1 MILNIE
7 KLNLEID
14 GEKLLRDID
23 FHMEKGEVVG
33 LVGESGSGKTLT
45 TKFILGILPE
55 RSIIKYEKFEKN
67 CKIGAVFQNAFISLN
82 PTIKIG
88 SQLKRL
94 YESHYGTSENWKEKV
109 VSLLEKVGIK
119 EIEKFLKK
127 YPHETSGG
135 ERQRVVIAGALIGEP
150 DLLIA
155 DEVTTALDLRTKKE
169 VINLF
174 KEIRKNL
181 GISILFISHDLDS
194 VRDFVD
200 RVSVMYQ
207 GRIVE
212 ENSCEE
218 IFQHQEH
225 IYVLDVEKSLHN
237 YFLQLFFLDTL
248 HLLYLQNLS
257 LNLNHEI

>member
-109 VSLLEKVGIK
+109 VSLLENLEKVGIK

-150 DLLIA
+150 DPLIA

-225 IYVLDVEKSLHN
+225 IYVKKLIGLSKTLWTRGDKDVFTS
-237 YFLQLFFLDTL
+237 
-248 HLLYLQNLS
+248 
-257 LNLNHEI
+257 